1 MANNYLQQAK
11 EIMEGKTSVRV
22 LGYGKFAVPEF
33 FTLYKDN
40 IGIYSK
46 DNQADNGKYYIE
58 NWKCDYSYQL
68 VAVDNIADLDDPNP
82 YKIVQ

>member
-40 IGIYSK
+40 IES
-46 DNQADNGKYYIE
+46 
-58 NWKCDYSYQL
+58 
-68 VAVDNIADLDDPNP
+68 
-82 YKIVQ
+82 IVKTIKLITESIILKTGNVITAIN